1 MKLHLFSSQHYIY
14 FRLSIEFQ
22 WFNCTLSMIWL
33 QKYFHKQFQLTSGP
47 WYILDR
53 VPGFYRN
60 IELGEFMGVDSS
72 LTNERDWRLNNE
84 ISYSFLDWIV
94 FLTWSVVFDCMTNR
108 NHRNNAVLYRCDQ
121 TKYIKSQSLI
131 ITYDILSIS

>member
-14 FRLSIEFQ
+14 FRLTIEFQ

-47 WYILDR
+47 WYIFDR

-60 IELGEFMGVDSS
+60 IDLDEFMGVDTSF
-72 LTNERDWRLNNE
+72 EQWRYWRLNNE
-84 ISYSFLDWIV
+84 ISYSFLLLDWV
-94 FLTWSVVFDCMTNR
+94 DFVTLKCFLIELILSLWSVVFDCMANR
-108 NHRNNAVLYRCDQ
+108 SPNREITLI
-121 TKYIKSQSLI
+121 YIDAIKL
-131 ITYDILSIS
+131 

>member
-47 WYILDR
+47 WYIFDR
-53 VPGFYRN
+53 VPGFFRN
-60 IELGEFMGVDSS
+60 IDLDEFMGVDSS
-72 LTNERDWRLNNE
+72 FEQWRDWRLNNE
-84 ISYSFLDWIV
+84 ISYSFLLLDWV
-94 FLTWSVVFDCMTNR
+94 DFVTLKCFLIELILSLWSVVFDCMANR
-108 NHRNNAVLYRCDQ
+108 SPNREITLI
-121 TKYIKSQSLI
+121 YIDAIKL
-131 ITYDILSIS
+131 